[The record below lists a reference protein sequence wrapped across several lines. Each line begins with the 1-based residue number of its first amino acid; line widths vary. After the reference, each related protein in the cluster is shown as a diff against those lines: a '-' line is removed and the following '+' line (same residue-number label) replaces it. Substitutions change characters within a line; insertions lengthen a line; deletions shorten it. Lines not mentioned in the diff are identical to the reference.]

1 MDIRRLEVFLKV
13 IELCSFTKA
22 AEALNLSQPTVSE
35 HIRCL
40 EETLNERLVDRTGR
54 DVGPT
59 PAGKVLTQYAEK
71 ILRTYFE
78 AIQALE
84 QFNGKMSGSLLV
96 GASSVPGAYV
106 LPKYLGAFKALNP
119 DVQIMLRIAATSE
132 IIDQVL
138 DGSLETGFVGSMKN
152 DRKLVFEELVDDE
165 LVLITAPDHPWAKAG
180 RISLDD
186 LTSQPMVLRQ
196 KGSGTRS
203 AAIRILAENGLEISR
218 LKIAAEMG
226 DAESVKQG
234 VKSGI
239 GVSFVSVHSVSY
251 ELFTKSLASVS
262 IKGLRLLRPLYTVTR
277 KNRRICPVCLSFKT
291 FLVNEIKKLQKTCG

>member
-1 MDIRRLEVFLKV
+1 MDIRRLEVFLRV
-13 IELCSFTKA
+13 VELSSFTKA

-40 EETLNERLVDRTGR
+40 EETLNERLVDRAGR
-54 DVGPT
+54 EVGPT
-59 PAGKVLTQYAEK
+59 PAGKVLIQYAEK

-138 DGSLETGFVGSMKN
+138 DGSVETGFVGSMKN
-152 DRKLVFEELVDDE
+152 DRKLVFEELVNDE
-165 LVLITAPDHPWAKAG
+165 LVLITAPNHPWAKSG
-180 RISLDD
+180 SISLDD
-186 LTSQPMVLRQ
+186 LTSQPIILRQ

-203 AAIRILAENGLEISR
+203 AAIRILAEKGLEISR

-251 ELFTKSLASVS
+251 ELFTKSLASVP

-291 FLVNEIKKLQKTCG
+291 FLVNEIKRLQKTCS

>member
-1 MDIRRLEVFLKV
+1 MDIRRLEVFIKV
-13 IELCSFTKA
+13 VELSSFTKA
-22 AEALNLSQPTVSE
+22 AQALNLSQPTVSE

-40 EETLNERLVDRTGR
+40 EEALNEQLVDRAGR
-54 DVGPT
+54 EVRPT
-59 PAGKVLTQYAEK
+59 PAGKVFSQYAER

-119 DVQIMLRIAATSE
+119 DVQIMLRISATSE

-138 DGSLETGFVGSMKN
+138 DGSVEIGFVGSIKN
-152 DRKLVFEELVDDE
+152 DRKLVFEELIEDE
-165 LVLITAPDHPWAKAG
+165 LVLITAPEHRWAKAEN
-180 RISLDD
+180 ISLDD
-186 LTSQPMVLRQ
+186 LTSQPIILRQ

-203 AAIRILAENGLEISR
+203 VTLRILAENGIDISG

-251 ELFTKSLASVS
+251 ELVTGSLASVP
-262 IKGLRLLRPLYTVTR
+262 IRGLRLLRPLYTVTR
-277 KNRRICPVCLSFKT
+277 KNRRICPVCLSFNN
-291 FLVNEIKKLQKTCG
+291 FLMDEINRLQNTQS

>member
-1 MDIRRLEVFLKV
+1 MDIRRLEVFLRV
-13 IELCSFTKA
+13 VELSSFTKA

-40 EETLNERLVDRTGR
+40 EETLNERLVDRAGR
-54 DVGPT
+54 EVGPT
-59 PAGKVLTQYAEK
+59 PAGKVLIQYAEK

-138 DGSLETGFVGSMKN
+138 DGSVETGFVGSMKN
-152 DRKLVFEELVDDE
+152 DRKLVFEELVNDE
-165 LVLITAPDHPWAKAG
+165 LVLITAPNHPWAKSG
-180 RISLDD
+180 SISLDD
-186 LTSQPMVLRQ
+186 LTSQPIILRQ

-203 AAIRILAENGLEISR
+203 AAIRILAEKGLEISR

-251 ELFTKSLASVS
+251 ELVTKSLASVP

-291 FLVNEIKKLQKTCG
+291 FLVNEIKRLQKTCS

>member
-13 IELCSFTKA
+13 VELSSFTKA

-40 EETLNERLVDRTGR
+40 EETLNERLVDRAGR
-54 DVGPT
+54 EVGPT
-59 PAGKVLTQYAEK
+59 PAGKVLIQYAEK

-138 DGSLETGFVGSMKN
+138 DGSVEFGFVGSMKN

-165 LVLITAPDHPWAKAG
+165 LVLITAPNHPWAKSG
-180 RISLDD
+180 GISLDD
-186 LTSQPMVLRQ
+186 LTSQPLILRQ

-251 ELFTKSLASVS
+251 ELVTKSLASVP

-291 FLVNEIKKLQKTCG
+291 FLVNEIKRLQKT